1 MPKPARLL
9 SFALLAAFVSGSAG
23 AACQL
28 QTPIWNVPSYRA
40 NQQATGTLRLMVV
53 CEGADAQKQYTLNL
67 SALGGRFDQASGAYV
82 LGARGKANTVLTM
95 QILGASPALGGTVVP
110 TVYTGSTDQTFSVL
124 IPAGQWQA
132 SGAPSI
138 NLNFDLSP
146 FATGIAT
153 GNSLP

>member
-1 MPKPARLL
+1 MLKPAKL
-9 SFALLAAFVSGSAG
+9 FNIALLAALVSGSAG

-28 QTPIWNVPSYRA
+28 QTPIWNVQPYKA
-40 NQQATGTLRLMVV
+40 TNEATGTLRVTVV
-53 CEGADAQKQYTLNL
+53 CEGADALQQYTLNL

-110 TVYTGSTDQTFSVL
+110 TVYTGSFTGIFQVV

-132 SGAPSI
+132 SGTPSI

-146 FATGIAT
+146 FATG
-153 GNSLP
+153 NSLP

>member
-1 MPKPARLL
+1 MLKPANIINI
-9 SFALLAAFVSGSAG
+9 ALLAALVSGSAG

-28 QTPIWNVPSYRA
+28 QTPIWTVQAYKA
-40 NQQATGTLRLMVV
+40 TQQATGTLRLTVV
-53 CEGADAQKQYTLNL
+53 CEGADAQQPYTLKL

-82 LGARGKANTVLTM
+82 LGARGRANSLLTM
-95 QILGASPALGGTVVP
+95 QILKASPALGGTVVP

-132 SGAPSI
+132 SGTPVIS
-138 NLNFDLSP
+138 LNFDLNP
-146 FATGIAT
+146 FAT

>member
-1 MPKPARLL
+1 MFKPAKR
-9 SFALLAAFVSGSAG
+9 SHIALLAALVSGSAG

-28 QTPIWNVPSYRA
+28 QTPIWTVQPYRA
-40 NQQATGTLRLMVV
+40 TQQATGTLRLTVV

-67 SALGGRFDQASGAYV
+67 SALGGQFDQASGAYV

-110 TVYTGSTDQTFSVL
+110 TVYTGSFTGVFQVV

-132 SGAPSI
+132 SGTPSI

-146 FATGIAT
+146 FATG
-153 GNSLP
+153 NSLP

>member
-1 MPKPARLL
+1 MLKPAKLL
-9 SFALLAAFVSGSAG
+9 NVAVLAALVSGSAG

-28 QTPIWNVPSYRA
+28 QTPVWNVPAYRA
-40 NQQATGTLRLMVV
+40 TAQATGTLRLTVV
-53 CEGADAQKQYTLNL
+53 CEGADAQQQYTLNL

-82 LGARGKANTVLTM
+82 LGARGRANSQLTM

-110 TVYTGSTDQTFSVL
+110 TVYTGSTDQTFNVL

-138 NLNFDLSP
+138 NLNFDLNP
-146 FATGIAT
+146 FAT